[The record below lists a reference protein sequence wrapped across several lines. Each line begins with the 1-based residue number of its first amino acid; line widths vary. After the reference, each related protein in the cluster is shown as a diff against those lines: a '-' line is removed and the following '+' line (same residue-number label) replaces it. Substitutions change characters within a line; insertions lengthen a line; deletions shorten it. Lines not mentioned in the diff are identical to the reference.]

1 MGLLNRSGEKQTLR
15 ERGELRRHLDDLGD
29 LREEKLQEL
38 GGIAVGMHRGSG
50 FDRDAL
56 FSAAAAIAAIDDEA
70 KLVRRGLDEG
80 LTLAQLEE
88 LSRGSAEDAASSK
101 APPGAAVPA
110 PTEAEA
116 DEPGP
121 PEEELSDADAPAE
134 AEADE
139 DTAAEDDAPEAA
151 AG

>member
-29 LREEKLQEL
+29 LREEKLKEL
-38 GGIAVGMHRGSG
+38 GGIAVGMHRGGG

-80 LTLAQLEE
+80 LTLAQLED
-88 LSRGSAEDAASSK
+88 LSRGSTDAAPADTSLE
-101 APPGAAVPA
+101 AVGEGA
-110 PTEAEA
+110 
-116 DEPGP
+116 
-121 PEEELSDADAPAE
+121 
-134 AEADE
+134 
-139 DTAAEDDAPEAA
+139 AAEDDTFGDAPVEGDAEEDDAPGEGEAEDEEADGPEAA
-151 AG
+151 AAGG